1 LCAISNE
8 SKNPKHPGIG
18 SMVVSWYIRGDK
30 ERAVVIYKIMKT
42 FEDFIYGKINES
54 ELLFNVNSTID
65 GYVKIKE
72 EDPTLSY
79 DNESSF
85 DKLIITDPS
94 KFYNFRYDRDKD
106 NKNLSSIDSEN
117 VLRIRIGSRD
127 FTGRGGGVTHVS
139 VRVPKNFD
147 YNKFQ
152 SELPNIKIPLT
163 NKTEVDRIIKEVEAL
178 VTKCTGEAP
187 TVFMD
192 TKPDTKINY
201 EQEIYKQAIV
211 INFIKSIEEKIGKE
225 ETKKIFIDIIN
236 NL

>member
-1 LCAISNE
+1 VI
-8 SKNPKHPGIG
+8 K
-18 SMVVSWYIRGDK
+18 R
-30 ERAVVIYKIMKT
+30 RAVVIYKLMKT
-42 FEDFIYGKINES
+42 FEDFIYERINEDTLS
-54 ELLFNVNSTID
+54 HGGLKFNVNSTID
-65 GYVKIKE
+65 GYVKVKE
-72 EDPTLSY
+72 DDPSISS
-79 DNESSF
+79 DSEISF
-85 DKLIITDPS
+85 DKLIITDTRD
-94 KFYNFRYDRDKD
+94 FYNFRYDRDKD

-139 VRVPKNFD
+139 VRVPGNFD
-147 YNKFQ
+147 YDKFQ
-152 SELPNIKIPLT
+152 SELPNIKIAFT
-163 NKTEVDRIIKEVEAL
+163 NKTEVDRVIKEVETL

-192 TKPDTKINY
+192 TKPDGKAKRWEDY
-201 EQEIYKQAIV
+201 KQEIYKQEIV